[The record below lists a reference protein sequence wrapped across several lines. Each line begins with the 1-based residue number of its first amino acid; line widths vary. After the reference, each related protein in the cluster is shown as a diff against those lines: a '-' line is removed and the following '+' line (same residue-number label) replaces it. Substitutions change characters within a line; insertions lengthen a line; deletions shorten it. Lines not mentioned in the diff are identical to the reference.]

1 MSSKR
6 AFVGVSVAFGL
17 LLGAATSGAVTE
29 AKPTDLST
37 ECISADAAKA
47 LSECPAGK
55 MADVHSKRPAAFSSA
70 PPPRDVKKRQDDS
83 KPVNPE
89 ELKKYAERDTRQNR
103 LQARARAL
111 LITEIQ
117 GLERLYKRTAKKSP
131 DRPQL
136 TRRLAEGYVEL
147 ESAAQRD
154 KIAADIAAQDAK
166 KNKKDATKPR
176 QDAAAADK
184 ILSAARKSAIA
195 YYTLMKTD
203 YPDYSK
209 IDEVLYYLAYEYEQG
224 GDLKNARATYF
235 ELIQKAPK
243 SAYIPNAYLAF
254 GELFFQEAQG
264 DPSKW
269 ELSAAAYK
277 EVIKYPPPNN
287 KVYGYARYKLG
298 YVFWNKGEYANAL
311 NEFKKVI
318 EYGDTYGDLPNAKQ
332 LAKSARRDTIPVY
345 AVSGDP
351 GKAFNFFKPL
361 SGDKGGESAKTID
374 MMNELGLAYLD
385 TGHYKEGIVLYR
397 DLLSRD
403 GGDKSCFYQG
413 QITTASSAVNSGDK
427 EAIKK
432 EMDAQVRVYNDFIKE
447 KHADPAKLQCANKTA
462 ELLSETAMSWHLEAV
477 GSGGVR
483 GTGDKK
489 TMDLAAYLYKK
500 VADNFTSAD
509 FAKFEFP
516 RIVKTDWP
524 TMYKIKYAM
533 ADLLYFQQRWE
544 ECGPAFDAVV
554 VEDPKNEQAAE
565 AAYAS
570 VLCYQKMYDQMY
582 KGATDRKGKGLGP
595 KGADESDREAKKGEW
610 EKFKP
615 KPLTDMQKGM
625 VNAFNR
631 YVCYVKPQKDDK
643 DAQEQYVEVK
653 YGRARIYF
661 EAQHWEEA
669 ALAFRDVAINHADK
683 DAGIYA
689 AQLYLESINVL
700 GARAEPPRPQCF
712 DEMGKDV
719 PTFLELY
726 CKGAKAEDNKE
737 QCETLNR
744 IQFDIRRLKAQKQI
758 ELADQQQD
766 KGDYKASLDN
776 YKKGADSYLEL
787 WRAYCEEPLGKGEKP
802 KQCEKADEIVYNM
815 ARGYQAARLLAKS
828 IQARLILL
836 SSRYGLADSPLA
848 MKATYEIGGNYQAIA
863 VYDKASDFFEL
874 YAKKTN
880 YRGEFADQAL
890 SDAVVL
896 RLGLGQEEQ
905 GIDDSNNFNKYF
917 GAKKP
922 AQTAQIAYAIAAHY
936 GEKKDWN
943 NVEKRL
949 GSSMKMIDGKATLDI
964 VAQAHALLARADI
977 KLGKE
982 TLAVR
987 EYKAV
992 VGLWSDPNAAV
1003 AKIQGIPGEDDGSK
1017 QRRLGRALEAVGEAM
1032 FYFADQDKAKV
1043 DKLKFPEY
1051 KGNNSKEDVLKH
1063 IGTKVKD
1070 WIVKKRPLIEK
1081 ASGEYKKIVDLQPVP
1096 PPRWVIAA
1104 GSRVGEMWGG
1114 FVKEFRAAPIPDAFR
1129 RDVEIRQT
1137 YYASLDEASEPQKQ
1151 QAKSAFEICLGYSVK
1166 YQYFDE
1172 FSRTC
1177 EEWLAQNYK
1186 NEYHL
1191 VDEFRGSP
1199 NRVNSVLLEQ
1209 GNPLRIGGEP
1219 MVQQSAEPAAPK
1231 KSEAAPAA
1239 DDAKKADGKKKGK
1252 K

>member
-6 AFVGVSVAFGL
+6 AFVGVTVAFGML
-17 LLGAATSGAVTE
+17 LNAATSGAVTE

-37 ECISADAAKA
+37 ECISPDAAKA

-89 ELKKYAERDTRQNR
+89 EMTKLAERDTRKNR

-117 GLERLYKRTAKKSP
+117 GLERLYKRTPKKSP

-136 TRRLAEGYVEL
+136 VRRLAEGYVEL

-154 KIAADIAAQDAK
+154 KIAADISAQDAK
-166 KNKKDATKPR
+166 RKKQDASKFR
-176 QDAAAADK
+176 SDAAAADK
-184 ILSAARKSAIA
+184 ILAAARKSAIS

-318 EYGDTYGDLPNAKQ
+318 EYGDTYADLP
-332 LAKSARRDTIPVY
+332 T
-345 AVSGDP
+345 
-351 GKAFNFFKPL
+351 
-361 SGDKGGESAKTID
+361 
-374 MMNELGLAYLD
+374 
-385 TGHYKEGIVLYR
+385 
-397 DLLSRD
+397 
-403 GGDKSCFYQG
+403 
-413 QITTASSAVNSGDK
+413 
-427 EAIKK
+427 
-432 EMDAQVRVYNDFIKE
+432 
-447 KHADPAKLQCANKTA
+447 AKLLA
-462 ELLSETAMSWHLEAV
+462 ETAMSWHLEAV

-595 KGADESDREAKKGEW
+595 QGADEKDREAKKGEW

-669 ALAFRDVAINHADK
+669 ALAFRDVAINHADR

-712 DEMGKDV
+712 DEMAKDV

-758 ELADQQQD
+758 ELADQLQD
-766 KGDYKASLDN
+766 KGDYKNALDN
-776 YKKGADSYLEL
+776 YKKGADSYLDL
-787 WRAYCEEPLGKGEKP
+787 WRSYCEEPLGKGEHP

-848 MKATYEIGGNYQAIA
+848 MKATYEIGGNY
-863 VYDKASDFFEL
+863 
-874 YAKKTN
+874 
-880 YRGEFADQAL
+880 
-890 SDAVVL
+890 
-896 RLGLGQEEQ
+896 
-905 GIDDSNNFNKYF
+905 
-917 GAKKP
+917 
-922 AQTAQIAYAIAAHY
+922 
-936 GEKKDWN
+936 
-943 NVEKRL
+943 
-949 GSSMKMIDGKATLDI
+949 
-964 VAQAHALLARADI
+964 
-977 KLGKE
+977 
-982 TLAVR
+982 
-987 EYKAV
+987 
-992 VGLWSDPNAAV
+992 
-1003 AKIQGIPGEDDGSK
+1003 
-1017 QRRLGRALEAVGEAM
+1017 
-1032 FYFADQDKAKV
+1032 
-1043 DKLKFPEY
+1043 
-1051 KGNNSKEDVLKH
+1051 
-1063 IGTKVKD
+1063 
-1070 WIVKKRPLIEK
+1070 
-1081 ASGEYKKIVDLQPVP
+1081 
-1096 PPRWVIAA
+1096 
-1104 GSRVGEMWGG
+1104 
-1114 FVKEFRAAPIPDAFR
+1114 
-1129 RDVEIRQT
+1129 
-1137 YYASLDEASEPQKQ
+1137 
-1151 QAKSAFEICLGYSVK
+1151 
-1166 YQYFDE
+1166 
-1172 FSRTC
+1172 
-1177 EEWLAQNYK
+1177 
-1186 NEYHL
+1186 
-1191 VDEFRGSP
+1191 
-1199 NRVNSVLLEQ
+1199 
-1209 GNPLRIGGEP
+1209 
-1219 MVQQSAEPAAPK
+1219 
-1231 KSEAAPAA
+1231 
-1239 DDAKKADGKKKGK
+1239 
-1252 K
+1252 

>member
-6 AFVGVSVAFGL
+6 AFVGVTVAFGL
-17 LLGAATSGAVTE
+17 LLNAATSGAVPE

-37 ECISADAAKA
+37 ECISPDAAKA

-89 ELKKYAERDTRQNR
+89 EMTKLAERDTRKNR

-154 KIAADIAAQDAK
+154 KIAADISAQDAK
-166 KNKKDATKPR
+166 RKKQDASKFR
-176 QDAAAADK
+176 SDAAAADK
-184 ILSAARKSAIA
+184 ILAAARKSAIA

-243 SAYIPNAYLAF
+243 STYIPNAYLAF

-361 SGDKGGESAKTID
+361 SGDKGGETAHTVD

-403 GGDKSCFYQG
+403 AGDKSCFYQG
-413 QITTASSAVNSGDK
+413 QITTASSAINSGDK

-432 EMDAQVRVYNDFIKE
+432 EMDNQVRVYNEFIKE

-462 ELLSETAMSWHLEAV
+462 ELLAETAMSWHLEAV

-500 VADNFTSAD
+500 VADNFTSGD

-516 RIVKTDWP
+516 RIVKSDWP

-615 KPLTDMQKGM
+615 KTLTDMQKGM

-669 ALAFRDVAINHADK
+669 AIAFRDVAINHADK

-689 AQLYLESINVL
+689 AQLYLEAINVL
-700 GARAEPPRPQCF
+700 GSRAEPPRPICF

-726 CKGAKAEDNKE
+726 CKGSKAEDNKE

-758 ELADQQQD
+758 ELADSQQD
-766 KGDYKASLDN
+766 KGDYKNALDN
-776 YKKGADSYLEL
+776 YKKGADSYLDL
-787 WRAYCEEPLGKGEKP
+787 WRSYCEEPLGKGEKP

-836 SSRYGLADSPLA
+836 SQKYGMSDSPLA

-874 YAKKTN
+874 YAKKTA
-880 YRGEFADQAL
+880 YKGEFADQAL

-896 RLGLGQEEQ
+896 RLGLGQEDQ
-905 GIDDSNNFNKYF
+905 GIEDSNNFNKYF
-917 GAKKP
+917 GARKP

-949 GSSMKMIDGKATLDI
+949 GGSMKMIDSKATLDI
-964 VAQAHALLARADI
+964 VAQAHTLLARADI

-1003 AKIQGIPGEDDGSK
+1003 AKIQSIPGEDDNAK

-1051 KGNNSKEDVLKH
+1051 RGNNSKEDVLKH

-1219 MVQQSAEPAAPK
+1219 MVTQSAEPVPVK
-1231 KSEAAPAA
+1231 KSEAAAAA
-1239 DDAKKADGKKKGK
+1239 DDTKKSDKKGK

>member
-6 AFVGVSVAFGL
+6 AFVGVTVAFGL
-17 LLGAATSGAVTE
+17 LLSAATAGAVAE

-37 ECISADAAKA
+37 ECISPDAAKA

-70 PPPRDVKKRQDDS
+70 PPPRDVKKRTDDS

-89 ELKKYAERDTRQNR
+89 ELTKYAERDTRKNR

-166 KNKKDATKPR
+166 KKNQSATKHR
-176 QDAAAADK
+176 QDAAAAEK
-184 ILSAARKSAIA
+184 ILAAARKSAIA

-332 LAKSARRDTIPVY
+332 LQKSARRDTIPVY

-361 SGDKGGESAKTID
+361 SGDKGGETAKTVD

-413 QITTASSAVNSGDK
+413 QITTASSAINSGDK

-432 EMDAQVRVYNDFIKE
+432 EMDNQVRVYNEFIKD

-462 ELLSETAMSWHLEAV
+462 ELLAETAMSWHLEAV

-500 VADNFTSAD
+500 VADNFTSGD

-516 RIVKTDWP
+516 RIVKSDWP

-669 ALAFRDVAINHADK
+669 AIAFRDVAINHADK

-689 AQLYLESINVL
+689 AQLYLEAINVL
-700 GARAEPPRPQCF
+700 GSRAEPPRPICF

-719 PTFLELY
+719 PVFLELY
-726 CKGAKAEDNKE
+726 CKGSKAEDNKE

-758 ELADQQQD
+758 ELADTQQD
-766 KGDYKASLDN
+766 KGDYKNALDN
-776 YKKGADSYLEL
+776 YKKGADSYLDL
-787 WRAYCEEPLGKGEKP
+787 WRSYCEEPLGKGEKP

-836 SSRYGLADSPLA
+836 SQKYGMSDSPLA

-874 YAKKTN
+874 YAKKTA
-880 YRGEFADQAL
+880 YKGEFADQAL

-896 RLGLGQEEQ
+896 RLGLGQEDQ

-917 GAKKP
+917 GARKP

-949 GSSMKMIDGKATLDI
+949 GGSMKMIDGKATLDI

-992 VGLWSDPNAAV
+992 VGLWADPNAAV
-1003 AKIQGIPGEDDGSK
+1003 AKIQGIPGEDEGSK

-1032 FYFADQDKAKV
+1032 FYFADKEKAKV

-1051 KGNNSKEDVLKH
+1051 RGNNSKEDVLKH

-1219 MVQQSAEPAAPK
+1219 MVTQSAEPVPAK
-1231 KSEAAPAA
+1231 KGEAAAPA
-1239 DDAKKADGKKKGK
+1239 DDTKKADKKGK